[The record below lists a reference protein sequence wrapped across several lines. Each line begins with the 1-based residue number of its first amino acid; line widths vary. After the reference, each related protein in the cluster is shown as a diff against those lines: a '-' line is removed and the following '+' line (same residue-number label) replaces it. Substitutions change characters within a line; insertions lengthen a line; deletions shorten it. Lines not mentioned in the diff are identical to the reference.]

1 MAETD
6 TSVTPGRPVAA
17 GEDSAACAGG
27 GLTPRTGV
35 QPKGPEMGFAKGDLV
50 LAADGCAFVALS
62 HRQEPG
68 GSAFLQ

>member
-50 LAADGCAFVALS
+50 LAADGCAFVAL
-62 HRQEPG
+62 
-68 GSAFLQ
+68 